1 MRNVCQTLSDQVLQ
15 NLLIALLHLLFCHFR
30 CSDPGF
36 RVQAYHQ
43 VGCGHARHMWLRCVL
58 PPASNYCCQISGSKD
73 PRIYNH
79 HSVAVLQFY
88 LKITD
93 CFTSAS
99 AILQVLLRV
108 HSVVAVDRHC
118 RQSGIV
124 LRRDWI
130 CILKAVGVSGGLS
143 GSSLGSCRAQGPLTA
158 AILSGPPRF
167 DSINRLFNK
176 KSRGHDKT
184 LSGGTRVHFH
194 SSTKSSYIQLPTPK
208 PPSKCTNTKH
218 NHVEFDVLTWH
229 V

>member
-1 MRNVCQTLSDQVLQ
+1 MPGTCGCVVSFHRLQ
-15 NLLIALLHLLFCHFR
+15 I
-30 CSDPGF
+30 S
-36 RVQAYHQ
+36 
-43 VGCGHARHMWLRCVL
+43 
-58 PPASNYCCQISGSKD
+58 SNYCCQISGSKD

-93 CFTSAS
+93 CFTSVS

-118 RQSGIV
+118 RQRGIV

-130 CILKAVGVSGGLS
+130 YILKAVGVSGGLS

-167 DSINRLFNK
+167 DSIHRLFNK

-194 SSTKSSYIQLPTPK
+194 STLPPVPRAPTYNYPLPTP
-208 PPSKCTNTKH
+208 PPSAQIRSTT
-218 NHVEFDVLTWH
+218 TWSLMF
-229 V
+229 